1 MTDQNQ
7 TTEPATGEK
16 PPVPESAKP
25 VRLGSLRRD
34 PKGWLVLVLGL
45 GAPLAF
51 FLAAGGSGIGLWGWQ
66 AGLAAL
72 PWIALTAVLTL
83 ILGLIFIVLNRRKG
97 RKTRWP
103 LLGLGM
109 VATVGFLGFLMP
121 YGMAIMTLPAIHD
134 ITTNLADPPQFTAL
148 TLRADNWDNIP
159 GVDDSN
165 MRGMNP
171 RQRWATAHQGAY
183 PDIRSVRIDQ
193 PVAVVI
199 EKARR
204 LAEDRGW
211 KIVSV
216 DPAAGNLEATATVSL
231 FRFKDDIVIR
241 ARAAENGAASIIDM
255 RSVSRVG
262 VHDLGAN
269 AKRVRQFLSDLSGT
283 TTAASQ

>member
-7 TTEPATGEK
+7 TTEPSTGEK
-16 PPVPESAKP
+16 PAEPALATSG
-25 VRLGSLRRD
+25 RLGSLRRD
-34 PKGWLVLVLGL
+34 PKGWLVLLLGL

-51 FLAAGGSGIGLWGWQ
+51 FLAAGGSGVGLWGWKE
-66 AGLAAL
+66 GLAAL
-72 PWIALTAVLTL
+72 PWTALIALFTLMLGIILVVLD
-83 ILGLIFIVLNRRKG
+83 RRKG

-103 LLGLGM
+103 LLGTGM
-109 VATVGFLGFLMP
+109 LATIAFLGFLIP
-121 YGMAIMTLPAIHD
+121 YGMAITTLPAIHD
-134 ITTNLADPPQFTAL
+134 ITTDLADPPQFTAL

-159 GVDDSN
+159 GADDGD

-171 RQRWATAHQGAY
+171 RQRWATVHQDAY

-199 EKARR
+199 EKAKR

-211 KIVSV
+211 KIVNV
-216 DPAAGNLEATATVSL
+216 DPAAGHLEATDTISL

-241 ARAAENGAASIIDM
+241 ARASENGASSIIDM

>member
-7 TTEPATGEK
+7 TTEPSTGEK
-16 PPVPESAKP
+16 PAEPALATPG
-25 VRLGSLRRD
+25 RLGALRRD
-34 PKGWLVLVLGL
+34 PKGWLVLLLGL

-51 FLAAGGSGIGLWGWQ
+51 FLAAGGSGVGLWGWKE
-66 AGLAAL
+66 GLAAL
-72 PWIALTAVLTL
+72 PWTALIALFTLMLGIILVVLD
-83 ILGLIFIVLNRRKG
+83 RRKG

-103 LLGLGM
+103 LLGTGM
-109 VATVGFLGFLMP
+109 LATIAFLGFLIP
-121 YGMAIMTLPAIHD
+121 YGMAITTLPAIHD
-134 ITTNLADPPQFTAL
+134 ITTDLADPPQFTAL

-159 GVDDSN
+159 GADDGD

-171 RQRWATAHQGAY
+171 RQRWATVHQDAY

-199 EKARR
+199 EKAKR

-211 KIVSV
+211 KIVNV
-216 DPAAGNLEATATVSL
+216 DPAAGHLEATDTISL

-241 ARAAENGAASIIDM
+241 ARASENGASSIIDM